1 MRRYQ
6 QISAIKENIT
16 DTTKHKTS
24 FHPPIKRQES
34 DMFIR
39 SRAGDRLD
47 SLAHEFYQD
56 VSLWWIIAAANNIG
70 KGTFAVLPGIKLR
83 IPKDISTI
91 TETYINFNQSR
102 R

>member
-6 QISAIKENIT
+6 QVSPIREDIT
-16 DTTKHKTS
+16 ETTKHKTS
-24 FHPPIKRQES
+24 FHPEIKRQES

-39 SRAGDRLD
+39 TRAGDRLD

-56 VSLWWIIAAANNIG
+56 VSLWWVIATANNIG
-70 KGTFAVLPGIKLR
+70 KGTFAVMPGTKLR
-83 IPKDISTI
+83 IPTDIATI
-91 TETYINFNQSR
+91 TEAYINFNQSR